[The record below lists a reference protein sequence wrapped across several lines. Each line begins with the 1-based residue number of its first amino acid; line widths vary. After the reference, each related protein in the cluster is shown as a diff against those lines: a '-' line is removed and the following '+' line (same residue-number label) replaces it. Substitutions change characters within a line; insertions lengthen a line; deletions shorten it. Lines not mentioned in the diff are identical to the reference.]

1 MITPINLAIEQAS
14 PADYPELELLWE
26 ASVRATHDFVRE
38 EDIPFFRRQIHRSGF
53 GGATLYL
60 IRDRTGILAFSGIT
74 GTHLDM
80 LFVRPDHIGQGLGRR
95 LIEHAI
101 RKSGALTVDVN
112 EQNRNA
118 AAFYRKM
125 GCTPI
130 GRSATDSCGMPYPV
144 LHLKLPVLH
153 NETP

>member
-1 MITPINLAIEQAS
+1 MITPVVPSIEKAS

-26 ASVRATHDFVRE
+26 TSVRATHDFVRE
-38 EDIPFFRRQIHRSGF
+38 EDIQFFRRQIHRSGF
-53 GGATLYL
+53 GDATLYL

-101 RKSGALTVDVN
+101 RELRARTVDVN
-112 EQNRNA
+112 EQNRSA

-130 GRSATDSCGMPYPV
+130 GRSAIDSSGMPYPV
-144 LHLKLPVLH
+144 IHLKLPLLH